1 MKRTMAYILMGIYS
15 SMLIIGLIYNSDSI
29 LALSTAL
36 AIFTGL
42 WIQQHEKG
50 KSPDERE
57 HFIVQRASA
66 ASYLALMT
74 VILLGYIGADA
85 FDILAFLS
93 VSSIFQVLIGFAFYE
108 LCIHVCSLFREVL
121 KQP

>member
-1 MKRTMAYILMGIYS
+1 MKRTLAYILMGIYS
-15 SMLIIGLIYNSDSI
+15 SMLIIGLIYNSDAI

-42 WIQQHEKG
+42 WIQLHEKG

-57 HFIVQRASA
+57 NYIVQRASA
-66 ASYLALMT
+66 TSYLVLLT

-85 FDILAFLS
+85 FNILTYLS
-93 VSSIFQVLIGFAFYE
+93 VSSIFQVLIGFAFMSFVSMYVHYSE
-108 LCIHVCSLFREVL
+108 
-121 KQP
+121 KY